1 MPPLCRTRAKSNS
14 SARSQ
19 RTTSSRHS
27 ASSYSNSTRSSSSHS
42 TSSCSTSIESTSSGS
57 TATTG
62 GTYTIGVGNF
72 DALQDLRRRIPL
84 QLLPPI
90 SILARQ
96 AAWIFQIPIVIQ
108 PVLILPVPPRKNE
121 DVLQLA
127 HEGDEANIHLQLG
140 FLICL
145 VDKTRKSHSVV
156 DLGTLFIL
164 RQSSIQSPCCYLL
177 SNHLDSRLFSFIIV
191 NLQSLQLIW
200 INSPFKTTARS
211 SLQLIWISRA
221 SLLQL
226 FIQLYLE
233 PLKR

>member
-1 MPPLCRTRAKSNS
+1 MPN
-14 SARSQ
+14 
-19 RTTSSRHS
+19 TSKIEFFNEKPT

-127 HEGDEANIHLQLG
+127 HEGDEANIHSQLG

-145 VDKTRKSHSVV
+145 VDNSKESFSRRFRDPLYFKAIVNTVAM
-156 DLGTLFIL
+156 LLPTI
-164 RQSSIQSPCCYLL
+164 QSS
-177 SNHLDSRLFSFIIV
+177 R
-191 NLQSLQLIW
+191 
-200 INSPFKTTARS
+200 
-211 SLQLIWISRA
+211 
-221 SLLQL
+221 
-226 FIQLYLE
+226 
-233 PLKR
+233 